1 MRTHTIPRKPKELD
15 WEQIPSV
22 QIDHLLWTPPVNIT
36 ATAQICY
43 DDTALY
49 LHLSATE
56 AHIRAEHTGLLG
68 QPCEDSCLE
77 FFFSPCSGD
86 NRYFNV
92 EFNPNCCMY
101 LGIGTG
107 AEDLVRLIPG
117 DQTLFHPNAART
129 ADGWEITYQIPFSFI
144 KRFFPEFAPASGKT
158 MRANFFK
165 CGDLTLQEHY
175 LSWNMVTSKTP
186 AFHRT
191 CDFGMLEF
199 M

>member
-1 MRTHTIPRKPKELD
+1 MRTHMISRKPETLD
-15 WEQIPSV
+15 WAQIPSV
-22 QIDHLLWTPPVNIT
+22 QIDHLLWSPPVDIT

-43 DDTALY
+43 DDQALY

-56 AHIRAEHTGLLG
+56 AHIRAEHTGLLD

-77 FFFSPCSGD
+77 FFFSPCDGD
-86 NRYFNV
+86 NRYFNF

-107 AEDLVRLIPG
+107 VEDLVRLIPG
-117 DQTLFHPNAART
+117 EQTLFHPKAART

-144 KRFFPEFAPASGKT
+144 KRFFPEFSPSSGKT

-165 CGDLTLQEHY
+165 CGDLTVQEHY
-175 LSWNMVTSKTP
+175 LSWNKVTSETP

-199 M
+199 E